1 MLDEQKEWAQKF
13 GEIMKQTPAE
23 GTILRPLESD
33 ANAIL
38 VVELH
43 EGSPPFVFGRAYVP
57 EIVGEELGWF
67 LHSSKSQGFHGWKC
81 ILMPRAR
88 TELFQRHGLESEII
102 EVKSLKVVRQSNS
115 KKSLLCEVHEYV
127 EVEKDETGE

>member
-1 MLDEQKEWAQKF
+1 MSEDNREWAQKF
-13 GEIMKQTPAE
+13 GETIKQTPSE
-23 GTILRPLESD
+23 GTILKPLESD

-57 EIVGEELGWF
+57 EIVGQELGWF
-67 LHSSKSQGFHGWKC
+67 LHSSQSTGFHGWKC

-88 TELFQRHGLESEII
+88 AELFQRHGLENEII

-127 EVEKDETGE
+127 EIEAPE

>member
-1 MLDEQKEWAQKF
+1 MSEDQKAWAQKF
-13 GEIMKQTPAE
+13 GETIKQTPAE
-23 GTILRPLESD
+23 GTILKPLESD

-43 EGSPPFVFGRAYVP
+43 EGSPPFVYGRAYVP
-57 EIVGEELGWF
+57 EIVGQELGWF
-67 LHSSKSQGFHGWKC
+67 LHSSKSTGFHGWKC

-88 TELFQRHGLESEII
+88 SELFQRHGLADEII
-102 EVKSLKVVRQSNS
+102 EVKSLLVVRQSNS

-127 EVEKDETGE
+127 EVEESE

>member
-1 MLDEQKEWAQKF
+1 MSDDPRAWAQKF
-13 GEIMKQTPAE
+13 GETIKQTPAE
-23 GTILRPLESD
+23 GTILKPLESD

-57 EIVGEELGWF
+57 EIVGQELGWF
-67 LHSSKSQGFHGWKC
+67 LHSSHSTGFHGWKC

-88 TELFQRHGLESEII
+88 SELFQRHGLESEII
-102 EVKSLKVVRQSNS
+102 EVKSLRVVRQSNS

-127 EVEKDETGE
+127 EIEASE